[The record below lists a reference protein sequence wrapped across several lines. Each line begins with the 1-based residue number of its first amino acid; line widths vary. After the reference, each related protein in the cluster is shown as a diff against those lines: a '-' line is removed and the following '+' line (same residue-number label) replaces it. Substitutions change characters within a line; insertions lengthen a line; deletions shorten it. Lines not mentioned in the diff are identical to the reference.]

1 MKSTNLLSK
10 TILIGP
16 LTVIGVE
23 MCVHIYI
30 HQFMGVP
37 LIAVALFTLANH
49 NLREWVSFRYVTYFV
64 VLLLGHCLAV
74 LDDTWQS

>member
-1 MKSTNLLSK
+1 MSIKSTNLLSK

-30 HQFMGVP
+30 HKFMGVP

-49 NLREWVSFRYVTYFV
+49 NLREWVSFMYFTHFV
-64 VLLLGHCLAV
+64 VLGHCLAAV
-74 LDDTWQS
+74 LDDT

>member
-30 HQFMGVP
+30 RQFMGVP

-64 VLLLGHCLAV
+64 VLGQCLSE
-74 LDDTWQS
+74 LDDTWYY

>member
-30 HQFMGVP
+30 HQFVGVP
-37 LIAVALFTLANH
+37 LIVLALFTLANH
-49 NLREWVSFRYVTYFV
+49 NLGFV
-64 VLLLGHCLAV
+64 
-74 LDDTWQS
+74 